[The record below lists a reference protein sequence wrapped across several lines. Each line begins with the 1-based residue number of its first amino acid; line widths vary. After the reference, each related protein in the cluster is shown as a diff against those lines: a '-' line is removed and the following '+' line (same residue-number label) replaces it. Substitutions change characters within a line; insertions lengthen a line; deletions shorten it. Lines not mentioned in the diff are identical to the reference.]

1 MDFVA
6 FEEAWRNITP
16 LNIEKLDQSTEEEL
30 RPGFADS
37 PNLVIFDLIGTTPE
51 ADSIDVRLD
60 PERAADALEAVLH
73 KLHLAPVF
81 LFPIGTWRHVFDAIT
96 FDLVEHDEWQ
106 EIESTA
112 TIELNTHDPLMCGP
126 ADLHT
131 VHDVLSSVLKSG
143 ERANQGLTI
152 TALGKPIL
160 IVAEPPGQLRIEIM
174 GETLASEVRELL
186 QPFVKQDS

>member
-6 FEEAWRNITP
+6 FEEAWRNLTP
-16 LNIEKLDQSTEEEL
+16 LNIVKLEHSTEEEL
-30 RPGFADS
+30 RPGFDDS
-37 PNLVIFDLIGTTPE
+37 EQLVLMDLIGKTPD
-51 ADSIDVRLD
+51 ADSVDVGLQ

-81 LFPIGTWRHVFDAIT
+81 LFPIGTWRNVFDAIT
-96 FDLVEHDEWQ
+96 FDLVEHDDWQ

-131 VHDVLSSVLKSG
+131 VHDVISSVLKSG
-143 ERANQGLTI
+143 ESARQGVTI
-152 TALGKPIL
+152 AALGKPIL
-160 IVAEPPGQLRIEIM
+160 IVAEPPGQLRIEVM
-174 GETLASEVRELL
+174 GQPLAAEVNELLRPFTSASE
-186 QPFVKQDS
+186 

>member
-16 LNIEKLDQSTEEEL
+16 LNIVKLEQSTEEEL

-37 PNLVIFDLIGTTPE
+37 DDLILLDLIGKTPD
-51 ADSIDVRLD
+51 ADSISVGLE
-60 PERAADALEAVLH
+60 PSRAADALEAVLH

-81 LFPIGTWRHVFDAIT
+81 LFPIGAWRHVFDAIT
-96 FDLVEHDEWQ
+96 FELVEHEEWQ

-131 VHDVLSSVLKSG
+131 VHDVLSAVLKSG
-143 ERANQGLTI
+143 ESPRQGVTI
-152 TALGKPIL
+152 AALGKPIL
-160 IVAEPPGQLRIEIM
+160 IVVEPPDQLRIEIM
-174 GETLASEVRELL
+174 GEPLATEVKELL
-186 QPFVKQDS
+186 HPFATKGG

>member
-16 LNIEKLDQSTEEEL
+16 LNIVKLEQSTEEEL
-30 RPGFADS
+30 RPGFEDS
-37 PNLVIFDLIGTTPE
+37 DQLSIFDLIGRTPD
-51 ADSIDVRLD
+51 ADSQNLELD
-60 PERAADALEAVLH
+60 TDRAADALEAVLH

-96 FDLVEHDEWQ
+96 FDLVENEEWQ
-106 EIESTA
+106 EIETAA

-126 ADLHT
+126 GDLHT

-143 ERANQGLTI
+143 KTPDQGVTI
-152 TALGKPIL
+152 AALGKPIL
-160 IVAEPPGQLRIEIM
+160 IVAEPAERLRIEIM
-174 GETLASEVRELL
+174 GDTLAQEVQELL
-186 QPFVKQDS
+186 QPFLKQG

>member
-16 LNIEKLDQSTEEEL
+16 LNIEKLDQSNEEEL

-51 ADSIDVRLD
+51 ADSIDVGLD

-81 LFPIGTWRHVFDAIT
+81 PMTLCLLP
-96 FDLVEHDEWQ
+96 
-106 EIESTA
+106 
-112 TIELNTHDPLMCGP
+112 P
-126 ADLHT
+126 
-131 VHDVLSSVLKSG
+131 SS
-143 ERANQGLTI
+143 
-152 TALGKPIL
+152 
-160 IVAEPPGQLRIEIM
+160 
-174 GETLASEVRELL
+174 
-186 QPFVKQDS
+186 